1 MRAPAR
7 EKVFVPAML
16 NNVFLYQIKL
26 NVEKGSKVTNFFINF
41 ARQEKRGG
49 NQD

>member
-1 MRAPAR
+1 MENR
-7 EKVFVPAML
+7 VSL

-26 NVEKGSKVTNFFINF
+26 NVEKGSKVTNFFLLTL
-41 ARQEKRGG
+41 RQEKRGG